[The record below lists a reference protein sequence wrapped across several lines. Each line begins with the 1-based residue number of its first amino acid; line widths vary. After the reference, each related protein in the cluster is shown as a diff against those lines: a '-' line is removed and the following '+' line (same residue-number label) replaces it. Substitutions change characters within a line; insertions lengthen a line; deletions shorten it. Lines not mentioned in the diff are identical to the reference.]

1 MLDQYSVSNAKL
13 ILCTKKTNKGKCRKT
28 GFDYYFYS
36 FVYEKFASSSPC
48 GRCCC
53 YDKSQGSFLL
63 CYFSLLVVPIIPRLE
78 ILDMFFIFKIGA
90 E

>member
-1 MLDQYSVSNAKL
+1 MAKTKTRENAEKQAL
-13 ILCTKKTNKGKCRKT
+13 IIIFIALFTK
-28 GFDYYFYS
+28 
-36 FVYEKFASSSPC
+36 KFASSSPC

-78 ILDMFFIFKIGA
+78 IWTCFFIFKIGA